1 MWRIVTAAAGGDRIH
16 SFRLPGGARFDYP
29 LGSAIGEDL
38 YAGWFEPAE
47 VAFVRGHLK
56 PGDVVLDLGAN
67 AGLPTLL
74 ASKAVGQSG
83 HVYAFEP
90 GERALKLLR
99 HDIAVNSLT
108 NVTVIDAAVSNQSGL
123 ASFGVAN
130 DTALSSLAD
139 ISRTD
144 QQITNWETV
153 KTIRID
159 DAVTA
164 HGIRAV
170 TFVKMDVEGAE
181 KLALEGASQ
190 LLSQG
195 PPLTIL
201 FEAFE
206 QNTKAFGYLVGEL
219 LDLLRRHGF
228 ALHGFDRTLTLHPI
242 ENFGSEV
249 GTTVYNFVA
258 YKK

>member
-1 MWRIVTAAAGGDRIH
+1 M
-16 SFRLPGGARFDYP
+16 
-29 LGSAIGEDL
+29 
-38 YAGWFEPAE
+38 
-47 VAFVRGHLK
+47 RGHLK

-67 AGLPTLL
+67 AGLYTLL
-74 ASKAVGQSG
+74 ASRAVGQSG

-99 HDIAVNSLT
+99 HNIAVNSLT
-108 NVTVIDAAVSNQSGL
+108 NVTVIDAAVSNQSGQ

-144 QQITNWETV
+144 QQITNWQTV
-153 KTIRID
+153 KTIRLD
-159 DAVTA
+159 DAVTQ
-164 HGIRAV
+164 HGIRPV
-170 TFVKMDVEGAE
+170 TFIKMDVEGAE
-181 KLALEGASQ
+181 KLALDGASH
-190 LLSQG
+190 LLSQTA

-206 QNTKAFGYLVGEL
+206 QNTKAFGYTVGEL

-228 ALHGFDRTLTLHPI
+228 SLHGFDRTLTLHPI
-242 ENFGSEV
+242 EHFGSEV

-258 YKK
+258 YKR